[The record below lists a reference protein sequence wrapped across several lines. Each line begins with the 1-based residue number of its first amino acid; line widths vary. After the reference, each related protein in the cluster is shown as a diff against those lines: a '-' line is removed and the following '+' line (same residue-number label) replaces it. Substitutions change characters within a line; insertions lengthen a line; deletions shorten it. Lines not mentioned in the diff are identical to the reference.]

1 MTSAQSQYQRPP
13 PPERAAAFIVNTGA
27 VCLQF
32 LPHRCQFP
40 LREQR
45 AERKFTAHSAHT
57 AGMKLTTVL
66 CCAWLIFFGLCAA
79 VWSLTGFD
87 LLAAVTFGNAVAYR
101 ALLSLAGVGA
111 LWLLFWLIAFR
122 PTRQLR

>member
-1 MTSAQSQYQRPP
+1 
-13 PPERAAAFIVNTGA
+13 
-27 VCLQF
+27 
-32 LPHRCQFP
+32 
-40 LREQR
+40 
-45 AERKFTAHSAHT
+45 
-57 AGMKLTTVL
+57 MKLTTVL

-79 VWSLTGFD
+79 VWALTGFD

>member
-1 MTSAQSQYQRPP
+1 
-13 PPERAAAFIVNTGA
+13 
-27 VCLQF
+27 
-32 LPHRCQFP
+32 
-40 LREQR
+40 
-45 AERKFTAHSAHT
+45 
-57 AGMKLTTVL
+57 MKLTAVL

-87 LLAAVTFGNAVAYR
+87 LLAAVTFGNPIAYR